1 MNQTQPM
8 PRRSWERGTVQPGG
22 TVPIN
27 ISGQSGQW
35 RIPVPAGAVRAELLC
50 QGLWGWL
57 QGDGDPALALRGLS
71 GMLAESNGGRLE
83 GIEARMWGAPGD
95 WRKWHAGDQ
104 WGRVRLQTGCPSPG
118 LKQLSTGFL
127 RTELGMRKESRTAS
141 QADLGLTPTLG
152 TICIRCS
159 INLC

>member
-8 PRRSWERGTVQPGG
+8 PRRSWEGGTVQPGG

-83 GIEARMWGAPGD
+83 GIEACSGMKGVWSLSLGSAN
-95 WRKWHAGDQ
+95 W
-104 WGRVRLQTGCPSPG
+104 
-118 LKQLSTGFL
+118 QLC
-127 RTELGMRKESRTAS
+127 
-141 QADLGLTPTLG
+141 DLGQVILSLFSLYSSYNRACLIG
-152 TICIRCS
+152 
-159 INLC
+159 

>member
-8 PRRSWERGTVQPGG
+8 PRRSWEGGTVQPGG

-95 WRKWHAGDQ
+95 WCKWHAGDQ
-104 WGRVRLQTGCPSPG
+104 WGRVRLQTGAAHLQALNSSVLAFSGQSSVCG
-118 LKQLSTGFL
+118 KKA
-127 RTELGMRKESRTAS
+127 ELQVR
-141 QADLGLTPTLG
+141 Q
-152 TICIRCS
+152 IWV
-159 INLC
+159 

>member
-8 PRRSWERGTVQPGG
+8 PRRSWEGGTVQPGG

-71 GMLAESNGGRLE
+71 GMLAESSGGR
-83 GIEARMWGAPGD
+83 
-95 WRKWHAGDQ
+95 
-104 WGRVRLQTGCPSPG
+104 
-118 LKQLSTGFL
+118 
-127 RTELGMRKESRTAS
+127 
-141 QADLGLTPTLG
+141 
-152 TICIRCS
+152 
-159 INLC
+159 